1 MVPNESSDIMPSIVT
16 LVLGWECAMRLLSM
30 MILLTLSTMWGGS
43 VEAGPISTTEV
54 AYVSEVS
61 GRVVALMQGRPT
73 LLDALDVVTDQ
84 TRIDLL
90 ANSELRICHSQMRQ
104 VFILKGPLTA
114 RIEQGGVTT
123 ENGTRAAAASGACAA
138 PTSSTHN
145 GGIVTRGVPKGAF

>member
-1 MVPNESSDIMPSIVT
+1 
-16 LVLGWECAMRLLSM
+16 MRLLSL
-30 MILLTLSTMWGGS
+30 IIALTLSTMWGCS

-90 ANSELRICHSQMRQ
+90 ANSEVRICHSRTRQ

-123 ENGTRAAAASGACAA
+123 ENGTRAAAASGSCAA
-138 PTSSTHN
+138 PTSSIIN
-145 GGIVTRGVPKGAF
+145 GGFIARGMPKGAD

>member
-1 MVPNESSDIMPSIVT
+1 
-16 LVLGWECAMRLLSM
+16 MRLISTL
-30 MILLTLSTMWGGS
+30 IVLILSTMWGGS
-43 VEAGPISTTEV
+43 AEAGPTSSATEV

-90 ANSELRICHSQMRQ
+90 ANSELRLCHSRTRQ

-123 ENGTRAAAASGACAA
+123 ENGTRTAAASGSCAA
-138 PTSSTHN
+138 PTTSTFN
-145 GGIVTRGVPKGAF
+145 GGIVTRGVP